1 MPMVIFLPGDFVTQ
15 NVFYFLK
22 LHKMGSCNKKNTCKS
37 MIFMAV
43 QQLTLLITDRPVNQ
57 MMQKKIETLQ

>member
-1 MPMVIFLPGDFVTQ
+1 
-15 NVFYFLK
+15 
-22 LHKMGSCNKKNTCKS
+22 